1 MVETFQQMDTDNSG
15 KLDMEEAREGLKKID
30 FAERQ
35 LTDNEIDFFLKNS
48 LDEDNLI
55 DLGNFANLLFRLK
68 VYEKKT
74 NAKK

>member
-1 MVETFQQMDTDNSG
+1 MVETFQKMDKDNSG

-35 LTDNEIDFFLKNS
+35 LTDKEIDFFLKNS
-48 LDEDNLI
+48 LDDDNLI

-68 VYEKKT
+68 VYEK